1 MLTAQDNATIAHA
14 LYDACNRRDMET
26 SLALVT
32 DDAKWM
38 NVPFNVNFSGRSGY
52 REYLDSWT
60 TAMPDF
66 KVTVTNVVGAHE
78 WTVVEF
84 VGSGTHTGPFA
95 GHHGTFRPTQGKLDL
110 KFCEFLRFRDGQI
123 AEAHVYFDAATLLRQ
138 FCLPAQPLT
147 PAQQATRDR

>member
-14 LYDACNRRDMET
+14 HYDACNRRDMET

-32 DDAKWM
+32 EDVKWM
-38 NVPFNVNFSGRSGY
+38 NIPFNVNFSGRSGC
-52 REYLDSWT
+52 REYLDNWT

-66 KVTVTNVVGAHE
+66 KVTLTNVVGANE

-84 VGSGTHTGPFA
+84 VGRGTHTGPLA
-95 GHHGTFRPTQGKLDL
+95 GRQGTFRPTQGKLDL

-138 FCLPAQPLT
+138 FRLPAQPLT